1 VRIVSATDLQ
11 NRLTQKRAPI
21 WYPFSVLQ
29 KDVLQ
34 TAMWLLAF
42 LGNRVEW
49 RGELMRLRSDG
60 TLGRR
65 KSEIR
70 NPKSEKLP
78 VSGSV
83 TLSLCG

>member
-1 VRIVSATDLQ
+1 LQ

-21 WYPFSVLQ
+21 WYPFSVLL
-29 KDVLQ
+29 KDALQ

-60 TLGRR
+60 TLGR
-65 KSEIR
+65 EEVR
-70 NPKSEKLP
+70 NPKPETRNASR
-78 VSGSV
+78 
-83 TLSLCG
+83 